1 MEINNDRIIL
11 FHFIIFHVFVS
22 LKVLEKLYTA
32 YGILKYYHWNA
43 ESCIIKNDN
52 LCMKCVYLNQ
62 YDVFFFF
69 LFFSYL
75 MFKHMLQTTLQSLFY
90 ANFNALYSQQ
100 FFFFIQHL

>member
-1 MEINNDRIIL
+1 M
-11 FHFIIFHVFVS
+11 FVS

-43 ESCIIKNDN
+43 ESCIIKYDN

-62 YDVFFFF
+62 YDV
-69 LFFSYL
+69 FFSYL

-90 ANFNALYSQQ
+90 ANFNALYSQHI
-100 FFFFIQHL
+100 FFIYFIQHF